1 MFLFFKFFFFFN
13 GDIMG
18 YLLGFETDS
27 HCSPGWGHRG
37 EPSVCVSLRS
47 EPQAVWATGLSH
59 QAGLFI
65 TIEKACIEGHLV
77 SFSGKGIV
85 IFPVVLLDIIKTKP
99 NNSAGLW
106 ESRVSLERAGHKDPS
121 SEWSCFHLFQS
132 LLLFKVQRSSS
143 KPERIPFLSL
153 SNRSDPRT

>member
-1 MFLFFKFFFFFN
+1 M
-13 GDIMG
+13 
-18 YLLGFETDS
+18 ETLWGICWVLRQILTVAQDEATGVS
-27 HCSPGWGHRG
+27 HQ
-37 EPSVCVSLRS
+37 SVWASGVS
-47 EPQAVWATGLSH
+47 PQAVWATGLSH

-65 TIEKACIEGHLV
+65 TVEKACIEGHLV

-121 SEWSCFHLFQS
+121 SEWSCFHQFHS
-132 LLLFKVQRSSS
+132 LLLFKVQRSPS